1 MADIKTRESLHTVKT
16 FDRVQNL
23 AAKTRNGVD
32 EAKQEINDTISSG
45 ESSESEYAG
54 NRLEAYESGTAHLA
68 VRAGDRVGRWG
79 VRETRRNIQKWRNR
93 PKKIKVEAPKPKEL
107 PAPKQTTL
115 LEAPKTVAKGG
126 SKAVQTTM
134 KGTTQTAKGAAK
146 TAKTTVK
153 TTEKAAKT
161 TAKTAKTAAKAAAKA
176 AQKAAQ
182 AAKAAAQATVKFV
195 KVAAKAIVAA
205 VKATVTAVKGIVAAI
220 AAGGWVAVVIIL
232 LVGMIGLVV
241 GSVFGI
247 FAPNPNNEGGITIIQ
262 TVRETNVAFEAHI
275 VEIKGQYDY
284 DMCFVTG
291 EPCEWSLAIAVYAVM
306 TTQNDDVITFN
317 KKKAELLKEVYL
329 SLNSIEV
336 HIEQLTEMETH
347 LETQPD
353 GCVISVEHEVVKT
366 NLYIDTVSMTQ
377 EEAADKYG
385 FDEKQREQ
393 LFELLS
399 DKNKE
404 MWETLL
410 PGLS

>member
-32 EAKQEINDTISSG
+32 QAKQEINDTISSG

-115 LEAPKTVAKGG
+115 LEAPKTAAKGG
-126 SKAVQTTM
+126 SKAVQTTS
-134 KGTTQTAKGAAK
+134 KVTTQTAKGAAK

-161 TAKTAKTAAKAAAKA
+161 TAKTAKAAAKAVAKA

-220 AAGGWVAVVIIL
+220 AAGGWVAVVVILVIVII
-232 LVGMIGLVV
+232 
-241 GSVFGI
+241 
-247 FAPNPNNEGGITIIQ
+247 GGIIAAVCGVFTPNDTGSYSVVYMMSACDSEYDAKELEIENNTPHDYLVIEGQ
-262 TVRETNVAFEAHI
+262 EASKKD
-275 VEIKGQYDY
+275 V
-284 DMCFVTG
+284 
-291 EPCEWSLAIAVYAVM
+291 IAVFAVL
-306 TTQNDDVITFN
+306 TN
-317 KKKAELLKEVYL
+317 KDFSELNSELLDEFRAVFNTMNTVEFYTTT
-329 SLNSIEV
+329 SE
-336 HIEQLTEMETH
+336 ETVIRDYIDAEGNPYQVE
-347 LETQPD
+347 ET
-353 GCVISVEHEVVKT
+353 VVKT
-366 NLYIDTVSMTQ
+366 TLYIEYTSMTASQ
-377 EEAADKYG
+377 GADVYH
-385 FDEKQREQ
+385 FNEKQREQ
-393 LFELLS
+393 MHTLLS
-399 DKNKE
+399 SDFNE
-404 MWETLL
+404 LWGALVE
-410 PGLS
+410 

>member
-68 VRAGDRVGRWG
+68 VRVGDRIGRWG

-115 LEAPKTVAKGG
+115 LEAPKTAAKGG
-126 SKAVQTTM
+126 SKAVQTTT
-134 KGTTQTAKGAAK
+134 KVTTQTAKGAAK

-161 TAKTAKTAAKAAAKA
+161 TAKTAKATAKAAGKA
-176 AQKAAQ
+176 AQNAAQ

-205 VKATVTAVKGIVAAI
+205 VKATVAAVKGIVAAI
-220 AAGGWVAVVIIL
+220 AAGGWVAVVVILVIVII
-232 LVGMIGLVV
+232 
-241 GSVFGI
+241 
-247 FAPNPNNEGGITIIQ
+247 GGIIAAVCGVFTPNDAGSYS
-262 TVRETNVAFEAHI
+262 VVYMMSACDSEYDARELGIVNNTSHDYLVIEGQEASKKD
-275 VEIKGQYDY
+275 V
-284 DMCFVTG
+284 
-291 EPCEWSLAIAVYAVM
+291 IAVFAVL
-306 TTQNDDVITFN
+306 TNTSN
-317 KKKAELLKEVYL
+317 KDFSELNSELLDEFRAVFNTMK
-329 SLNSIEV
+329 
-336 HIEQLTEMETH
+336 T
-347 LETQPD
+347 
-353 GCVISVEHEVVKT
+353 VVKT
-366 NLYIDTVSMTQ
+366 TLHIEYISMTAS
-377 EEAADKYG
+377 EGAEVYH
-385 FDEKQREQ
+385 FNEKQREQ
-393 LFELLS
+393 MHTLLS
-399 DKNKE
+399 SDFDE
-404 MWETLL
+404 LWAGIL
-410 PGLS
+410 GQ

>member
-32 EAKQEINDTISSG
+32 QAKQEINDTISSG

-115 LEAPKTVAKGG
+115 LEAPKTAAKGG
-126 SKAVQTTM
+126 SKAVQTTS
-134 KGTTQTAKGAAK
+134 KVTTQTAKGAAK

-205 VKATVTAVKGIVAAI
+205 VKATVAAVKGIVAAI
-220 AAGGWVAVVIIL
+220 AAGGWVAVVVIL
-232 LVGMIGLVV
+232 LICMIGLVV

-247 FAPNPNNEGGITIIQ
+247 FAPNPNSENGITIMQ
-262 TVRETNVAFEAHI
+262 TVREANAEYEAKI
-275 VEIKGQYDY
+275 AEIKSQYDH
-284 DMCFVTG
+284 DLCFVTG
-291 EPCEWSLAIAVYAVM
+291 EPCEWSLAIAVYAIK
-306 TTQNDDVITFN
+306 TNRTEDVVTFDE
-317 KKKAELLKEVYL
+317 KKAKGLKEVFH
-329 SLNSIEV
+329 SLNRMDIHTKQITV
-336 HIEQLTEMETH
+336 KETRI
-347 LETQPD
+347 ETQDD
-353 GCVISVEHEVVKT
+353 GSVVPVEYEVVKT
-366 NLYIDTVSMTQ
+366 YLYVDTIPLTAA
-377 EEAADKYG
+377 EAAEKYG
-385 FDEKQREQ
+385 LDEKQRKQ
-393 LFELLS
+393 LDELLS
-399 DKNKE
+399 DRNKE
-404 MWETLL
+404 LWEGLL
-410 PGLS
+410 S

>member
-32 EAKQEINDTISSG
+32 QAKQEINDTISSG

-115 LEAPKTVAKGG
+115 LEAPKTAAKGG
-126 SKAVQTTM
+126 SKAVQTTS
-134 KGTTQTAKGAAK
+134 KVTTQTAKGAAK

-205 VKATVTAVKGIVAAI
+205 VKATVAAVKGIVAAI
-220 AAGGWVAVVIIL
+220 AAGGWVAVVVIL
-232 LVGMIGLVV
+232 LICMIGLVV

-247 FAPNPNNEGGITIIQ
+247 FAPNPNSENGITIMQ
-262 TVRETNVAFEAHI
+262 TVREANAEYEAKI
-275 VEIKGQYDY
+275 AEIKSQYDH
-284 DMCFVTG
+284 DLCFVTG
-291 EPCEWSLAIAVYAVM
+291 EPCEWSLAIAVYAIK
-306 TTQNDDVITFN
+306 TNRTEDVVTFDE
-317 KKKAELLKEVYL
+317 KKAKGLKEVFH
-329 SLNSIEV
+329 SLNRMDIHTKQITVKETRIE
-336 HIEQLTEMETH
+336 IQD
-347 LETQPD
+347 D
-353 GCVISVEHEVVKT
+353 GSVVPVEYEVVKT
-366 NLYIDTVSMTQ
+366 YLYVDTIPLTAA
-377 EEAADKYG
+377 EAAEKYG
-385 FDEKQREQ
+385 LDEKQRKQ
-393 LFELLS
+393 LDELLS
-399 DKNKE
+399 DRNKE
-404 MWETLL
+404 LWEGLL
-410 PGLS
+410 S

>member
-115 LEAPKTVAKGG
+115 LEAPKTAAKGG
-126 SKAVQTTM
+126 SKAVQTTT
-134 KGTTQTAKGAAK
+134 KVTTQTAKGAVK

-161 TAKTAKTAAKAAAKA
+161 TAKTAKTAAKAAA
-176 AQKAAQ
+176 
-182 AAKAAAQATVKFV
+182 QATVKFV

-205 VKATVTAVKGIVAAI
+205 VKATVAAVKGIVAAI
-220 AAGGWVAVVIIL
+220 AAGGWVAVVVILVIVII
-232 LVGMIGLVV
+232 
-241 GSVFGI
+241 
-247 FAPNPNNEGGITIIQ
+247 GGIIAAVCGVFTPNDAGSYS
-262 TVRETNVAFEAHI
+262 VVYMMSACDSEYDARELEIVNNTPHDYLVIEGQEASKKD
-275 VEIKGQYDY
+275 V
-284 DMCFVTG
+284 
-291 EPCEWSLAIAVYAVM
+291 IAVFAVLTNSM
-306 TTQNDDVITFN
+306 N
-317 KKKAELLKEVYL
+317 KDFSDLNGELLDEFRAVFNTMNTVEFYT
-329 SLNSIEV
+329 STSE
-336 HIEQLTEMETH
+336 ETVIRDYIDAEGNPYQVE
-347 LETQPD
+347 ET
-353 GCVISVEHEVVKT
+353 VVKT
-366 NLYIDTVSMTQ
+366 TLHIEYTSMTAS
-377 EEAADKYG
+377 EGADVYH
-385 FDEKQREQ
+385 FNETQREQ
-393 LFELLS
+393 MHTLLS
-399 DKNKE
+399 SDFDE
-404 MWETLL
+404 LWEALVE
-410 PGLS
+410 

>member
-32 EAKQEINDTISSG
+32 QAKQEINDTISSG

-115 LEAPKTVAKGG
+115 LEAPKTAAKGG
-126 SKAVQTTM
+126 SKAVQTTS
-134 KGTTQTAKGAAK
+134 KVTTQTAKGAAK

-161 TAKTAKTAAKAAAKA
+161 TAKTAKTAAKA

-220 AAGGWVAVVIIL
+220 AAGGWVAVVVILVIVII
-232 LVGMIGLVV
+232 
-241 GSVFGI
+241 
-247 FAPNPNNEGGITIIQ
+247 GGIIAAVCGVFTPNDTGSYSVVYMMSACDSEYDAKELEIVNNTPHDYLVIEGQ
-262 TVRETNVAFEAHI
+262 EASKKD
-275 VEIKGQYDY
+275 V
-284 DMCFVTG
+284 
-291 EPCEWSLAIAVYAVM
+291 IAVFAVL
-306 TTQNDDVITFN
+306 TNSTN
-317 KKKAELLKEVYL
+317 KDFSDLNSELLDEFRAVFNTMNTVEFYT
-329 SLNSIEV
+329 STSE
-336 HIEQLTEMETH
+336 ETVIRDYIDAEGNPYQVE
-347 LETQPD
+347 ET
-353 GCVISVEHEVVKT
+353 VVKT
-366 NLYIDTVSMTQ
+366 TLYIEYTSMTASQ
-377 EEAADKYG
+377 GADVYHFNG
-385 FDEKQREQ
+385 KQREQ
-393 LFELLS
+393 MHTLLS
-399 DKNKE
+399 SDFDE
-404 MWETLL
+404 LWEALVE
-410 PGLS
+410 

>member
-1 MADIKTRESLHTVKT
+1 MADIKTRESLHAVKT

-32 EAKQEINDTISSG
+32 EAKQEIKDTISSG

-115 LEAPKTVAKGG
+115 LEAPKTAAKGG
-126 SKAVQTTM
+126 SKAVQTTT
-134 KGTTQTAKGAAK
+134 KVTAQTAKGAAK

-161 TAKTAKTAAKAAAKA
+161 TAKTAKATAKVAAKA

-205 VKATVTAVKGIVAAI
+205 VKATVAAI
-220 AAGGWVAVVIIL
+220 AAGGWVAVVVILVIVII
-232 LVGMIGLVV
+232 
-241 GSVFGI
+241 
-247 FAPNPNNEGGITIIQ
+247 GGIIAAVCGVFTPNDAGSYS
-262 TVRETNVAFEAHI
+262 VVYMMSACDSEYDARELEIVNNTPHDYLVIEGQEASKKD
-275 VEIKGQYDY
+275 V
-284 DMCFVTG
+284 
-291 EPCEWSLAIAVYAVM
+291 IAVFAVLTNSM
-306 TTQNDDVITFN
+306 N
-317 KKKAELLKEVYL
+317 KDFSNLNGELLDEFRAVFNTMNTVEFYT
-329 SLNSIEV
+329 STSE
-336 HIEQLTEMETH
+336 ETVIQDYIDAEGNPYQVE
-347 LETQPD
+347 ET
-353 GCVISVEHEVVKT
+353 VVKT
-366 NLYIDTVSMTQ
+366 TLHIEYASMTASQ
-377 EEAADKYG
+377 GADVYH
-385 FDEKQREQ
+385 FNEKQMEQ
-393 LFELLS
+393 LNTLLS
-399 DKNKE
+399 SDFNE
-404 MWETLL
+404 LWEALVE
-410 PGLS
+410 

>member
-115 LEAPKTVAKGG
+115 LEAPKTAAKGG
-126 SKAVQTTM
+126 SKAVQTTT
-134 KGTTQTAKGAAK
+134 KVTTQTAKGAVK

-161 TAKTAKTAAKAAAKA
+161 TAKTAKTAAKAAA
-176 AQKAAQ
+176 
-182 AAKAAAQATVKFV
+182 QATVKFV

-205 VKATVTAVKGIVAAI
+205 VKATVAAVKGIVAAI
-220 AAGGWVAVVIIL
+220 AAGGWVAVVVILVIVII
-232 LVGMIGLVV
+232 
-241 GSVFGI
+241 
-247 FAPNPNNEGGITIIQ
+247 GGIIAAVCGVFTPNDAGSYS
-262 TVRETNVAFEAHI
+262 VVYMMSACDSEYDARELEIVNNTPHDYLVIEGQEASKKD
-275 VEIKGQYDY
+275 V
-284 DMCFVTG
+284 
-291 EPCEWSLAIAVYAVM
+291 IAVFAVLTNSM
-306 TTQNDDVITFN
+306 N
-317 KKKAELLKEVYL
+317 KDFSDLNGELLDEFRAVFNTMNTVEFYT
-329 SLNSIEV
+329 STSE
-336 HIEQLTEMETH
+336 ETVIRDYIDAEGNPYQVE
-347 LETQPD
+347 ET
-353 GCVISVEHEVVKT
+353 VVKT
-366 NLYIDTVSMTQ
+366 TLHIEYTSMTAS
-377 EEAADKYG
+377 EGADVYH
-385 FDEKQREQ
+385 FNETQREQ
-393 LFELLS
+393 LNTLLS
-399 DKNKE
+399 SDFDE
-404 MWETLL
+404 LWAGIL
-410 PGLS
+410 GQ